1 LAVACP
7 AKLGSTS
14 PDGPAGSNRRAEK
27 ERAGV
32 QASIWRHR
40 IWWGLLTVLV
50 VAGVGLGAWRLAY
63 LRQFGDIER
72 QLQDRLTINL
82 RSVES
87 EIERFRYLPGV
98 ISQDERIVSVLLGD
112 GQAAVAVANRYLQT
126 VRGMSGA
133 DELYVLDLDGETLAA
148 SNWNEPGSFVGHNY
162 AFRPYFLDAMA
173 AGSGRFYA
181 VGVTTGKPGY
191 FLSSRVEAD
200 GRPIGVAIA
209 KVDMAPLAATWAAA
223 GEMTAIADGDGV
235 IFLSGEP
242 GWTYRPLQSLDD
254 ETLMRLKAERRYEGA
269 GVAAAAPLAPGLAAG
284 GASHIVTLLDDAHLL
299 GRRAIEPDGW
309 QLLSALPLAPVE
321 REARLVGGL
330 AALLAIVGFGAWA
343 FLHQRRQITRF
354 KLEQN
359 VVLERRVAERTQ
371 ALGREVE
378 ERRRAETE
386 LRTTQES
393 LVHAAK
399 LTALGRMSA
408 AIVHEVSQPLSA
420 LDSTLAAADLHA
432 GRKAMVEVRRNL
444 ASARDLLRRMQR
456 TVKHL
461 RTFSSRRDPSPPEPV
476 AIDSVI
482 EAALEIV
489 APHAKETGVRIIVR
503 PGERQPRASGNTLR
517 LEQVF
522 TNLILNA
529 IDATAS
535 AGNDVIHIAISAA
548 GERLTVEIADTGPGM
563 SDAVRERLFEPFFT
577 TKTTGE
583 SLGLGLSI
591 TRALL
596 EEFGGTLQFGTA
608 PQGGTLASV
617 TLPVF
622 AGQAAAEPVPA

>member
-1 LAVACP
+1 MLGSILRHHFWLGLLAVVLVAGIG
-7 AKLGSTS
+7 LGSW
-14 PDGPAGSNRRAEK
+14 
-27 ERAGV
+27 
-32 QASIWRHR
+32 Q
-40 IWWGLLTVLV
+40 
-50 VAGVGLGAWRLAY
+50 LAY
-63 LRQFGDIER
+63 LRQSGDIER
-72 QLQDRLTINL
+72 QVQDRLTINL

-98 ISQDERIVSVLLGD
+98 ISQDERIVAVLQHGGAD
-112 GQAAVAVANRYLQT
+112 AAAVANAYLQT

-133 DELYVLDLDGETLAA
+133 DELYVLDLNGETLAA

-162 AFRPYFLDAMA
+162 AFRPYFQGAIA
-173 AGSGRFYA
+173 TGSGRFYA

-191 FLSSRVEAD
+191 FLSGRVEAE
-200 GRPIGVAIA
+200 GRVIGVVVA

-223 GEMTAIADGDGV
+223 GEMTAIADGAGV
-235 IFLSGEP
+235 IFLSGDP
-242 GWTYRPLQSLDD
+242 DWIYRPLQPLDS
-254 ETLMRLKAERRYEGA
+254 ETLARLRVERRYD
-269 GVAAAAPLAPGLAAG
+269 GVDLAAARPLASRLAGG
-284 GASHIVTLLDDAHLL
+284 GASQVITLSEDAHLL

-330 AALLAIVGFGAWA
+330 AALLAIVGLGALV
-343 FLHQRRQITRF
+343 FLQQRRQITRL

-359 VVLERRVAERTQ
+359 AVLERRVAERTHEL
-371 ALGREVE
+371 AREVE

-386 LRTTQES
+386 LRETQES

-399 LTALGRMSA
+399 LAALGRMSA

-420 LDSTLAAADLHA
+420 LDSTLAAADLYA
-432 GRKAMVEVRRNL
+432 GREATTEVRRNL
-444 ASARDLLRRMQR
+444 GSARDLLRRMQR

-461 RTFSSRRDPSPPEPV
+461 RTFSSRREPGPPEPV
-476 AIDSVI
+476 SVDHVV

-489 APHAKETGVRIIVR
+489 APRAREAGVRITLQPAAR
-503 PGERQPRASGNTLR
+503 LPRASGNTLR

-522 TNLILNA
+522 INLILNA

-535 AGNDVIHIAISAA
+535 AGNDAIRITIAA
-548 GERLTVEIADTGPGM
+548 GEGRLVVDIADSGPGM

-577 TKTTGE
+577 TKTKGE

-591 TRALL
+591 SRTLL
-596 EEFGGTLQFGTA
+596 EEFGGTLQFSAA
-608 PQGGTLASV
+608 PEGGTLASV

-622 AGQAAAEPVPA
+622 VGQNASEAVPA